1 MSELIIHANMII
13 MLKPHV
19 SSEYA
24 KEILWDKKKY
34 FNHILYK
41 IKFKN
46 VNLIEFI
53 LRNKIYFKKIQYR
66 GK

>member
-1 MSELIIHANMII
+1 MCSKGEDILSELTIHANMII

-41 IKFKN
+41 IK
-46 VNLIEFI
+46 
-53 LRNKIYFKKIQYR
+53 
-66 GK
+66 